1 MASMFEGPYALKV
14 KERTPGKMT
23 RERMK
28 ALARRGL
35 HAFKTGGLFL
45 FGGDQRHPQQSQ
57 SRE

>member
-1 MASMFEGPYALKV
+1 
-14 KERTPGKMT
+14 MT